1 MKNNK
6 IIKNILAGCVAVV
19 TLTFGSCSK
28 EFLETEST
36 SNVDQSTLF
45 HDTQSAQ
52 MALNGIHRIM
62 YEKGN
67 FAPKMGYQYYMMY
80 MDFLGEDLVYT
91 KSNAQFMTETDWTRH
106 RQPTNQYPRHI
117 YEFLYKIIANANMVI
132 ENIDEAEGL
141 QEERDNIKGQALFY
155 RSFAH
160 FAAVQLY
167 GQRYDRNGNNTQDG
181 IVLRQETSTDPKAR
195 ATVEESYE
203 AINNDMDEAIR
214 LLALAPRDRPTKM
227 HIDVHVARAIKARIL
242 LTQGKW
248 LEAAAMAKQ
257 VVDLSGAQMD
267 NSGYAYKQG
276 RMADASNK
284 EWIWAKIAQP
294 AIETATLFNFYSYI
308 SNTNISY
315 NRNTPR
321 AIYNLL
327 YERITPTDVRKQLWV
342 ENVVGHAGLVFPPGG
357 NRYKWMSQKWIVDHP
372 DNTSSSYNGAIVT
385 ADLAFI
391 RLPELYLIMAEG
403 YARGD
408 RETEARQALYVVAKD
423 RDPAYELSTK
433 TGNDLTDEIM
443 FQRRVE
449 LWGEGF
455 RFLDL
460 KRLNLPLDR
469 GPKPRAGYNQGGAA
483 NGWRSNANPTNLDP
497 LASNFNMYEEQPIG
511 ELSRYIA
518 AGAKEWQFVIPDLEI
533 QYNPLCRQ
541 NPL

>member
-1 MKNNK
+1 
-6 IIKNILAGCVAVV
+6 
-19 TLTFGSCSK
+19 
-28 EFLETEST
+28 
-36 SNVDQSTLF
+36 
-45 HDTQSAQ
+45 
-52 MALNGIHRIM
+52 
-62 YEKGN
+62 
-67 FAPKMGYQYYMMY
+67 
-80 MDFLGEDLVYT
+80 
-91 KSNAQFMTETDWTRH
+91 
-106 RQPTNQYPRHI
+106 
-117 YEFLYKIIANANMVI
+117 I
-132 ENIDEAEGL
+132 ENIDDAEGL

-155 RSFAH
+155 RGFAH

-167 GQRYDRNGNNTQDG
+167 GQRYDKNTQNTQDG
-181 IVLRQETSTDPKAR
+181 IVLRLETSTDPKAR

-203 AINNDMDEAIR
+203 AINQDIDEAIR
-214 LLALAPRDRPTKM
+214 LLEQAPVEKPTKM

-357 NRYKWMSQKWIVDHP
+357 NRYKWMSQKFIVDHP
-372 DNTSSSYNGAIVT
+372 DNTSNGYSGAIVT
-385 ADLAFI
+385 ADLAFV
-391 RLPELYLIMAEG
+391 RLPEMYLIMAEA
-403 YARGD
+403 YARGNQED
-408 RETEARQALYVVAKD
+408 LAKDALYTVAKD
-423 RDPAYELSTK
+423 RDPAYERSTK
-433 TGNDLTDEIM
+433 SGEALIEEIM

-469 GPKPRAGYNQGGAA
+469 GPKPRAGFNQGGAV
-483 NGWRSNANPTNLDP
+483 NGWRSNSNPTNL
-497 LASNFNMYEEQPIG
+497 
-511 ELSRYIA
+511 
-518 AGAKEWQFVIPDLEI
+518 
-533 QYNPLCRQ
+533 
-541 NPL
+541 

>member
-1 MKNNK
+1 MKNMMLK
-6 IIKNILAGCVAVV
+6 KNIIAICSLLVLLVS
-19 TLTFGSCSK
+19 SCSK

-45 HDTQSAQ
+45 HDTKSAQ
-52 MALNGIHRIM
+52 MALNGIHRVM

-67 FAPKMGYQYYMMY
+67 FAPKMGYQYYMLY

-132 ENIDEAEGL
+132 ENIDDAEGL

-155 RSFAH
+155 RGFAH

-167 GQRYDRNGNNTQDG
+167 GQRYDKNTQNTQDG
-181 IVLRQETSTDPKAR
+181 IVLRLETSTDPKAR

-203 AINNDMDEAIR
+203 AINQDIDEAIR
-214 LLALAPRDRPTKM
+214 LLEQAPVEKPTKM
-227 HIDVHVARAIKARIL
+227 HIDVHVARTIKARIL
-242 LTQGKW
+242 LTQGHW
-248 LEAAAMAKQ
+248 LEAAAMAKL
-257 VVDLSGAQMD
+257 VVERSGAQMD
-267 NSGYAYKQG
+267 NSGFEYKQG
-276 RMADASNK
+276 RMADASNR

-294 AIETATLFNFYSYI
+294 ALETATLFNFYSYI

-327 YERITPTDVRKQLWV
+327 YEKISPTDVRKQLWV
-342 ENVVGHAGLVFPPGG
+342 ENVVGHDGLVYPPGG
-357 NRYKWMSQKWIVDHP
+357 NRYKWMSQKFIVDHP
-372 DNTSSSYNGAIVT
+372 DNSSSSYNGAIIT

-403 YARGD
+403 YARGGQEGD
-408 RETEARQALYVVAKD
+408 ARDALYVVAND
-423 RDPAYELSTK
+423 RDPNYTLSSNS
-433 TGNDLTDEIM
+433 GDDLTEEIM

-469 GPKPRAGYNQGGAA
+469 GPKPRSGFNQGGAA
-483 NGWRSNANPTNLDP
+483 NGWRSNSEPTNLDP

-511 ELSRYIA
+511 EVSRYIA
-518 AGAKEWQFVIPDLEI
+518 AGAKEWQWVIPDLEI
-533 QYNPLCRQ
+533 QYNPLCKQ

>member
-1 MKNNK
+1 MKNK
-6 IIKNILAGCVAVV
+6 LFRKNILIVCSLAAAV
-19 TLTFGSCSK
+19 LLSSCSK

-36 SNVDQSTLF
+36 SNVDQSSLF

-67 FAPKMGYQYYMMY
+67 YAPKMGYQYYMLY

-91 KSNAQFMTETDWTRH
+91 KNNAQFGTETDWTRH

-117 YEFLYKIIANANMVI
+117 YEFLYKIIANANMVL
-132 ENIDEAEGL
+132 ENIDDAEGP
-141 QEERDNIKGQALFY
+141 QEDRDNIKGQALFY
-155 RSFAH
+155 RAFSH

-167 GQRYDRNGNNTQDG
+167 GQRYDKNTDNSQDG
-181 IVLRQETSTDPKAR
+181 IVLRLETSTDPKAR
-195 ATVEESYE
+195 ATVEESYRS
-203 AINNDMDEAIR
+203 INDDLDEAIR
-214 LLALAPRDRPTKM
+214 LLAQSPKDRPTKM
-227 HIDVHVARAIKARIL
+227 HIDVHVARTIKARVL
-242 LTQGKW
+242 LTQGHW
-248 LEAAAMAKQ
+248 LEAAAMAKL
-257 VVDLSGAQMD
+257 VVDQSGAEMD
-267 NSGYAYKQG
+267 NSGYDYKQG
-276 RMADASNK
+276 RMSDASNK

-294 AIETATLFNFYSYI
+294 ALETATLFNYYSYI

-327 YERITPTDVRKQLWV
+327 YEKISPTDIRKSIWV
-342 ENVVGHAGLVFPPGG
+342 ENVVGHAGLVYPPGG
-357 NRYKWMSQKWIVDHP
+357 NRYKWMSQKFIVDHP
-372 DNTSSSYNGAIVT
+372 DNSSSSYNGAIVT

-391 RLPELYLIMAEG
+391 RLPELYFIMAEG
-403 YARGD
+403 YARGGQEGD
-408 RETEARQALYVVAKD
+408 ARQALHVVAAD
-423 RDPAYELSTK
+423 RDPQYTLSTLS
-433 TGNDLTDEIM
+433 GEPLIDEIM
-443 FQRRVE
+443 TQRRVE
-449 LWGEGF
+449 LWAEGF

-469 GPKPRAGYNQGGAA
+469 GPKPRPGYNQGGAA
-483 NGWRSNANPTNLDP
+483 NGWRSNSEPTNLDP

-533 QYNPLCRQ
+533 QYNPLCKQ